1 MNAPKDLKYTKN
13 HEWVRIEGD
22 SAVQGITDYA
32 QSELSDIAFV
42 ELPDEGLSVERNNAC
57 GTIEAV
63 KAVSEIYAAVS
74 GEIIE
79 VNSEIANNPE
89 IISDDPYGKGWLFK
103 IKMSD
108 PSEADELMSADHY
121 ISSIE

>member
-13 HEWVRIEGD
+13 HEWIRIEGD

-42 ELPDEGLSVERNNAC
+42 ELPDKGISVEKDNAC

-79 VNSEIANNPE
+79 VNDEIANNPE
-89 IISDDPYGKGWLFK
+89 IISDDPYGEGWLFK
-103 IKMSD
+103 IRMSD
-108 PSEADELMSADHY
+108 PSEADKLMSADDY

>member
-13 HEWVRIEGD
+13 HEWIRIEDD

-42 ELPDEGLSVERNNAC
+42 ELPDKGISVEKDNAC

-79 VNSEIANNPE
+79 VNSEIADNPE
-89 IISDDPYGKGWLFK
+89 IISDDPYGEGWLFK

-108 PSEADELMSADHY
+108 PSEADDLMSADQY

>member
-13 HEWVRIEGD
+13 HEWIRIEGD
-22 SAVQGITDYA
+22 TAVQGITDYA

-42 ELPDEGLSVERNNAC
+42 ELPDEGINVEKDNAC

-74 GEIIE
+74 GGIIE
-79 VNSEIANNPE
+79 VNSGIVDNPE
-89 IISDDPYGKGWLFK
+89 IISDDPYGEGWLFK

-108 PSEADELMSADHY
+108 PSEADELMSADQY